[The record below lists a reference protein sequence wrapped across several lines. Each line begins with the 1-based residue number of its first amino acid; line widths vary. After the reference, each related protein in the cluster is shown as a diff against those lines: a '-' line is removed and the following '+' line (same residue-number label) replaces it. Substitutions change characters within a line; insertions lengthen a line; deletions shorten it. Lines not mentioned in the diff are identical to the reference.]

1 MIIREVIT
9 ILEDTIYLN
18 YSDKHVYMKNKE
30 TGILYTEVNSSIDY
44 EYEET
49 DIKIEIEEDKK
60 EKLQRL
66 VDSGAITE
74 EEMLELLK

>member
-9 ILEDTIYLN
+9 ILEDTIYRN
-18 YSDKHVYMKNKE
+18 YSDKHVYIKNKE
-30 TGILYTEVNSSIDY
+30 TGILHTDVNSSIDY